1 MVDFGLKHVVF
12 DNITK
17 AISKK
22 KSYQT
27 HEQIDALIEGLKQ
40 QLDQER
46 YVFHKMLDATS
57 TCEHDFDEGVHYDV
71 KMVMGNFIRH
81 FERKCKKCGC
91 IDSVNNNGAA
101 MLTLPPWINKTKARY
116 YNNDI

>member
-12 DNITK
+12 DNIART
-17 AISKK
+17 ISKK

-27 HEQIDALIEGLKQ
+27 HAQIDALIEGLKQ

-46 YVFHKMLDATS
+46 YVFHKILDATD
-57 TCEHDFDEGVHYDV
+57 TCDHDYDDGVNYDV
-71 KMVMGNFIRH
+71 KTALGNFVRH
-81 FERKCKKCGC
+81 YERKCKKCGC
-91 IDSVNNNGAA
+91 IEACNNDKVAV
-101 MLTLPPWINKTKARY
+101 LTLPSWINKTKTRY